1 MIKKIF
7 EFMEG
12 NIKMLGDR
20 LNLLSEHE
28 REQVLYRS
36 GVCKKDCVKYGYCIK
51 CGCDLPGKFYVGKSC
66 NNGSRFPDLMG
77 KTEWEQYKK
86 DKNIKLIEYG
96 K

>member
-12 NIKMLGDR
+12 NIKMLGDK
-20 LNLLSEHE
+20 LDLISLHE
-28 REQVLYRS
+28 REQVMYRS
-36 GVCKKDCVKYGYCIK
+36 GVCKNDCVKYGYCIN

-66 NNGSRFPDLMG
+66 NNGSRFPDIMS
-77 KTEWEQYKK
+77 KSEWEKYKVDNK
-86 DKNIKLIEYG
+86 IELIEYG